1 MRNRAA
7 LPLLAAAASLSIAA
21 CASKDPDRPTAADAT
36 WSTWPGTISLADG
49 AGEQPVSWVIRLQQN
64 NEAGSFLYAPP
75 GGGEQKYEMRKMK
88 YDGSTLSYSWETAEG
103 AKMDCRL
110 QKRSSTLLSGD
121 CLDASGQRGATM
133 SIKPPPGRLD

>member
-1 MRNRAA
+1 MRNRVA

-36 WSTWPGTISLADG
+36 WSTWPGTIELAG
-49 AGEQPVSWVIRLQQN
+49 QAERPVSFVIRLQQN
-64 NEAGSFLYAPP
+64 NEAGSFLYTAP
-75 GGGEQKYEMRKMK
+75 GGTEQKYEMDDMD
-88 YDGSTLSYSWETAEG
+88 YDGATLEYNWETAEG

-110 QKRSSTLLSGD
+110 EKRSPTLLSGD
-121 CLDASGQRGATM
+121 CLDASGRRGATM